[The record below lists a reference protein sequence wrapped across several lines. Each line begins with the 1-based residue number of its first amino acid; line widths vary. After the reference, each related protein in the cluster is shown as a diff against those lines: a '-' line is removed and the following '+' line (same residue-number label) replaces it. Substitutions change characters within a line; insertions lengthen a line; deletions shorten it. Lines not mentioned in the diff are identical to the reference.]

1 MKRSN
6 AMPGGDQAERLT
18 TAEVVDRLR
27 RFDGPPEQFL
37 ASLLAVQCQVGPA
50 RAGAILRAGPERG
63 PERPDRPERPERG
76 PEVLAVYPPLPV
88 GAPAPVW
95 LAQAGE
101 ACPHVM
107 ADGTP
112 AVRPVHGP
120 TDLYGQPARQS
131 LVMIPL
137 AGEQAA
143 RGLAA
148 FLVDTADPQALAD
161 VCQRLELTA
170 GLLSLY
176 EMRLLLQRRQADLR
190 RLRTSMETLA
200 AAGAQDRFKGL
211 AMALANEVATRWQ
224 AERVSIGFL
233 KGRYVHLKA
242 TSHTEK
248 FSRKMKLIQDLEA
261 AMEECLDQDV
271 EVLHPAPAEA
281 TYVARAAAEL
291 ARHHGAG
298 HVLSLPLRHAGEPV
312 AVLTVER
319 PADQPFA
326 LEEVEALRLACDL
339 VTPRLVDLEEHDRW
353 FGARLAGA
361 VRNGAAAVIG
371 PKHTWIKV
379 AAIVAFGLLAF
390 MIFGKGE
397 YRVEAPFVF
406 EPVLQRVVPAPF
418 DGYLEA
424 VYVEPADAVVGGET
438 VLAELETADL
448 RMQLAEA
455 KAERASYLKQQA
467 AAQRDS
473 KIVEAQIAE
482 AKAAQ
487 VAARIDLL
495 EYKIGQARIV
505 APITGQVV
513 SGDLKKRLG
522 APVQTGDVLFEVAPL
537 EALRAELA
545 VPEESIADLDV
556 GQRGELATAAFPDVH
571 FGFTVERINPVAEV
585 ADGKNVFKVR
595 VRLERLDPRMLSGM
609 EGVAK
614 VDIGP
619 ERYLWI
625 WTRPIVRWV
634 RMKLWI

>member
-1 MKRSN
+1 MERTN
-6 AMPGGDQAERLT
+6 AIPGGDQAHRLT

-37 ASLLAVQCQVGPA
+37 ANLLAVQCQVGPA
-50 RAGAILRAGPERG
+50 RAGAILRAGA
-63 PERPDRPERPERG
+63 ERG
-76 PEVLAVYPPLPV
+76 PEVLAVYPSLPA
-88 GAPAPVW
+88 GAQAPVW

-101 ACPHVM
+101 ACPHVL
-107 ADGTP
+107 AEGTP

-143 RGLAA
+143 RGVAA
-148 FLVDTADPQALAD
+148 FLVDTAEPGALAE
-161 VCQRLELTA
+161 VRQRLELTA

-176 EMRLLLQRRQADLR
+176 EMRLLLQRRQSDLR
-190 RLRTSMETLA
+190 RLRISMETLA

-211 AMALANEVATRWQ
+211 AMALANEVASRWA

-248 FSRKMKLIQDLEA
+248 FSRKMKLVQDIEA

-281 TYVARAAAEL
+281 TAVARAAAEL

-312 AVLTVER
+312 AVMTVER
-319 PADQPFA
+319 PAETPLT
-326 LEEVEALRLACDL
+326 LEEVEALRLTCDL
-339 VTPRLVDLEEHDRW
+339 VTPRLVDLEQHDRW
-353 FGARLAGA
+353 VGARLAGA
-361 VRNGAAAVIG
+361 VRKGAAAVVG

-379 AAIVAFGLLAF
+379 AAIVACGLLAF

-397 YRVEAPFVF
+397 YRVEAPFVL
-406 EPVLQRVVPAPF
+406 EPVVQQVVPAPF

-424 VYVEPADAVVGGET
+424 VYVEPPAQVVAGKT
-438 VLAELETADL
+438 VLAELDTADL

-455 KAERASYLKQQA
+455 KAEQAGYLKQAA
-467 AAQRDS
+467 AAQRDA
-473 KIVEAQIAE
+473 KTVEAQIAE
-482 AKAAQ
+482 AQAKR
-487 VAARIDLL
+487 VAARIELL
-495 EYKIGQARIV
+495 EYRIGQARLV
-505 APITGQVV
+505 APITGQIV
-513 SGDLKKRLG
+513 SGDLKRRLG
-522 APVQTGDVLFEVAPL
+522 APVRTGDILFEVAPL
-537 EALRAELA
+537 EALRAELS
-545 VPEESIADLDV
+545 VPEDAIADLEV
-556 GQRGELATAAFPDVH
+556 GRTGELATAAFPDAH

-619 ERYLWI
+619 QRYIRI